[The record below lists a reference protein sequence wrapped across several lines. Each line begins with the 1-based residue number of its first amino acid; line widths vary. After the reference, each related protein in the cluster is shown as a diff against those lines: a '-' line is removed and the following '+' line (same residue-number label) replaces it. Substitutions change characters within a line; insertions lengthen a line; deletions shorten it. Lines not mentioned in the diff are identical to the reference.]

1 MQGRSTDGQAAYA
14 SATARLL
21 LMALA
26 LYVVFVAVVG
36 WSFWQRELW
45 SDEAVSLMLIG
56 GHDPAA
62 VAPGSYTAAQLAA
75 FHDPASGPSLGEIW
89 RRAAERDNHPP
100 GYSVLFAAIVGL
112 TGDIGPQGVRFVNIA
127 LTGLFVFP
135 MLLLMRELG
144 WRPAWATAALATLSP
159 FAIYAAREIRAY
171 GLMLLLATV
180 SAWLTMRAL
189 RAGRR
194 RWAWLLALLAVDVAG
209 MALHKL
215 FVCVVTAQLCLL
227 GWHALRR
234 REAGEIAGVVLLALA
249 SGVAA
254 LLLPNVLTVNPTIGA
269 FETAWLQQPRN
280 PLFVVNSAL
289 IYLGYYA
296 AWWIAPPDDMTY
308 TLYGIAFF
316 VAFGALLLW
325 LAWLLGRELRRE
337 RWPGPALLFL
347 VPPGIML
354 ALYVATGNDFSQ
366 AARYSV
372 IWSPV
377 AAAWLLSRLRD
388 GRELAWFTGYAA
400 VSLAVSCTL
409 VLTSTS
415 HRNPDNTP
423 AFVRLLEP
431 MASPRLVWAMDTTL
445 NTRALLLALQP
456 EMTRMG
462 IAPAEFVVAN
472 AADVAA
478 TARSG
483 NIIAGPERYRRWLM
497 RACVPR
503 SLRTIGAYFA
513 CTAT

>member
-1 MQGRSTDGQAAYA
+1 MRAPV
-14 SATARLL
+14 L

-26 LYVVFVAVVG
+26 LYLGFVAIVG
-36 WSFWQRELW
+36 AAFWQRELW

-56 GHDPAA
+56 GHDPAEI
-62 VAPGSYTAAQLAA
+62 APGSYTAAQLAA
-75 FHDPASGPSLGEIW
+75 FYDPAPGPSLGEIW

-100 GYSVLFAAIVGL
+100 GYSVLFAAIVAI

-127 LTGLFVFP
+127 LTGLFAFP

-144 WRPAWATAALATLSP
+144 WRPAWATAAVATLSP

-180 SAWLTMRAL
+180 SAWLTIGAL
-189 RAGRR
+189 RAGRS
-194 RWAWLLALLAVDVAG
+194 RWAWMLALLAVNVAG

-215 FVCVVTAQLCLL
+215 FVFVVAAQLCLL

-234 REAGEIAGVVLLALA
+234 RLPAEIAGVALLALA
-249 SGVAA
+249 SAVAA
-254 LLLPNVLTVNPTIGA
+254 LLLPNVLSVDPTIGA
-269 FETAWLQQPRN
+269 FETAWLKQPRN

-308 TLYGIAFF
+308 TLYGVVFF
-316 VAFGALLLW
+316 AAFGALLLW
-325 LAWLLGRELRRE
+325 LAYVLGRELWRE
-337 RWPGPALLFL
+337 RWPAPSLLFAIPPAL
-347 VPPGIML
+347 ML

-377 AAAWLLSRLRD
+377 AAAWALSRLRP
-388 GRELAWFTGYAA
+388 GFERRWLVRYLA
-400 VSLAVSCTL
+400 VSLAVGCTL
-409 VLTSTS
+409 VLTGIS

-423 AFVRLLEP
+423 RFVRLIEP
-431 MASPRLVWAMDTTL
+431 MAAPRLVWTMDTTL
-445 NTRALLLALQP
+445 NTRALLLALQQ
-456 EMTRMG
+456 EMTSTG
-462 IAPAEFVVAN
+462 TAPAEFVVAN
-472 AADVAA
+472 AADVARI
-478 TARSG
+478 ARSG
-483 NIIAGPERYRRWLM
+483 NLIAGPERYRRWLM
-497 RACVPR
+497 RTCVPG
-503 SLRTIGAYFA
+503 SLRYIGAYFA